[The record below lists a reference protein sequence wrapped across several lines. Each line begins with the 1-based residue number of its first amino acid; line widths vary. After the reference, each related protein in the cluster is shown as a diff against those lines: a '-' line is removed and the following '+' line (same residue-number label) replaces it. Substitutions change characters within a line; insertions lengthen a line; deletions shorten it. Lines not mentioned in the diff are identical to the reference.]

1 MKQSRNV
8 VGSKV
13 KIAIPDKSKLIL
25 SYTATSITLNLVGGG
40 GGGDFLEIWT
50 FCTVILVE
58 VVV

>member
-25 SYTATSITLNLVGGG
+25 SYNATSITLNLLVG
-40 GGGDFLEIWT
+40 GGGDFWRLDVLHSY
-50 FCTVILVE
+50 FG
-58 VVV
+58 